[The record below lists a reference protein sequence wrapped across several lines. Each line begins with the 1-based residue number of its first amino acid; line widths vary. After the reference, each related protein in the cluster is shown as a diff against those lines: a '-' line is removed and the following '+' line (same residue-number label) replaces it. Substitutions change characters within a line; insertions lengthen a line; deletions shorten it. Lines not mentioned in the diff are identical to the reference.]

1 MTEWKPGQPIGYV
14 RSEIPEFD
22 MPAYQGQHYESMAP
36 DTLDLWCMLTD
47 SWATSRL
54 SD

>member
-22 MPAYQGQHYESMAP
+22 MPTYEGQPCHRVVP
-36 DTLDLWCMLTD
+36 DTLDLWCTLTD
-47 SWATSRL
+47 SWATNQL
-54 SD
+54 